1 MIEIEIDSIL
11 VDLLRKADVSTIV
24 QRHRAEAT
32 ERMAIAVLSRV
43 KAGIAGMKD
52 ARTARAGLTGLM
64 ARTGGAM
71 GVLMVLTGGA
81 TDDLI
86 VLTGDAMGVPMDS
99 ARMVVQKVFV

>member
-1 MIEIEIDSIL
+1 MIEIEINSIL
-11 VDLLRKADVSTIV
+11 VDLLRKAGVSTIV

-52 ARTARAGLTGLM
+52 ARTAKADRTDLM
-64 ARTGGAM
+64 VPTEDATDGRT
-71 GVLMVLTGGA
+71 GVLMDGL
-81 TDDLI
+81 
-86 VLTGDAMGVPMDS
+86 MDS